1 MRLLNPSRAPH
12 LPTLGAS
19 PKTHGMLPY
28 SQTIVRAQSV
38 ALPSLPLSSTLSPS
52 IYLWERFMR
61 DNFLLLL
68 KTFPAVLA
76 VSFPDTLGKALVG
89 GELDQFLGGPQ

>member
-1 MRLLNPSRAPH
+1 
-12 LPTLGAS
+12 
-19 PKTHGMLPY
+19 
-28 SQTIVRAQSV
+28 
-38 ALPSLPLSSTLSPS
+38 
-52 IYLWERFMR
+52 MR